1 MRITH
6 NMIGAHLINAIQ
18 LNLEGL
24 VRGQERMSTGKKVN
38 RPSDDPSGTSQIM
51 SVMSDLDSTRQYL
64 RNVDDGL
71 SWLNQADAAMGNA
84 TSLLQQA
91 RQIAVQGANGTLT
104 EEDMKLLA
112 KQVDNFID
120 GMIDVGNSSVGGKY
134 IFARENI
141 SDPPFKPGSDENKI
155 EFENTEFTMPLT
167 TPYSAEPTGS
177 PVNRAVYY
185 GSLVQVNVD
194 GESLFIYHPDNDV
207 SKNPSP
213 EDNSIF
219 GTLFALRN
227 ALENGDYNEVNEAI
241 GKLDFALD
249 WLMQKRVTIG
259 ARTTR
264 LENLQSQMR
273 DNEVR
278 MTGVLSNLQD
288 SDIARATIEFQQKQL
303 AYQAALSAG
312 ARMLQTSLLDY
323 LR

>member
-24 VRGQERMSTGKKVN
+24 VRSQERMSTGKKVN

-51 SVMSDLDSTRQYL
+51 AVMTDLDCTRQYL

-91 RQIAVQGANGTLT
+91 RRIAVQGANGTLT
-104 EEDMKLLA
+104 QEDMKLLA
-112 KQVDNFID
+112 QQIDNIID
-120 GMIDVGNSSVGGKY
+120 GMVDVGNTSLGGKY
-134 IFARENI
+134 IFAGSNVGTQ
-141 SDPPFKPGSDENKI
+141 PFERNPLTGQVVFNGNNDKI
-155 EFENTEFTMPLT
+155 E
-167 TPYSAEPTGS
+167 
-177 PVNRAVYY
+177 RAVFY
-185 GSLVQVNVD
+185 GSVVQVNTDGQELFLASSGGGAPSIFDTLSHLYNALDSGDYAGVD
-194 GESLFIYHPDNDV
+194 NALGELDV
-207 SKNPSP
+207 S
-213 EDNSIF
+213 
-219 GTLFALRN
+219 
-227 ALENGDYNEVNEAI
+227 
-241 GKLDFALD
+241 LD
-249 WLMQKRVTIG
+249 WLMQHRVTAG
-259 ARTTR
+259 SRTTR

-288 SDIARATIEFQQKQL
+288 SDIARSTIEFQQKQL

>member
-18 LNLEGL
+18 INLEGL

-51 SVMSDLDSTRQYL
+51 SVMTDLDSNRQYL

-91 RQIAVQGANGTLT
+91 RQIAVQGGNDTLT
-104 EEDMKLLA
+104 GDDRKLLA
-112 KQVDNFID
+112 KQVDNLID
-120 GMIDVGNSSVGGKY
+120 GLVDVGNTTIGGKY
-134 IFARENI
+134 IFGGTEI
-141 SDPPFKPGSDENKI
+141 SNPPFERSGGSINFNGNNDPI
-155 EFENTEFTMPLT
+155 W
-167 TPYSAEPTGS
+167 
-177 PVNRAVYY
+177 RAVFY
-185 GSLVQVNVD
+185 SSEVQVNTGGEELFLTSPD
-194 GESLFIYHPDNDV
+194 GGSTP
-207 SKNPSP
+207 
-213 EDNSIF
+213 SIF
-219 GTLFALRN
+219 STLFRLYDALDSGTPSIDTV
-227 ALENGDYNEVNEAI
+227 LGE
-241 GKLDFALD
+241 LDVCLD
-249 WLMQKRVTIG
+249 WLMQKRVTMG

-264 LENLQSQMR
+264 LENLQSQMQ

-303 AYQAALSAG
+303 SYQAALSAG